1 MIGDLDKTFESRV
14 RIGIMAV
21 LAVNTWV
28 DHAQMR
34 DLLNVTDGNLASH
47 LAALEKAAYVEVR
60 KRFVGRRPNTSY
72 KCTTVGKRAFQ
83 AHLDALERLLNKDLR
98 P

>member
-1 MIGDLDKTFESRV
+1 MIGDLDKAFESRV

-21 LAVNTWV
+21 LVVNTWV
-28 DHAQMR
+28 DHAHMR
-34 DLLNVTDGNLASH
+34 DLLDVTDGNLASH
-47 LAALEKAAYVEVR
+47 IAALEKAAYVEVR
-60 KRFVGRRPNTSY
+60 KRFVGRRPNTGY
-72 KCTTVGKRAFQ
+72 KCTTAGKRAFQ